1 MRAEFEAISYRVRN
15 ADSGVELTKFESQH
29 HNVLGFSSG
38 SMLKNLP
45 ANAGDAGLMPGSGRS
60 PGEGNGNILQCA
72 CLGNLMG
79 RGARC
84 TMLFYLVMGSESSS
98 VNYR

>member
-29 HNVLGFSSG
+29 HNVLGFSGG